1 MPQQN
6 PVLDTTSI
14 PSSPGTKPDALRALL
29 SSAAISPLAGTGWI
43 RVTGEDRVRWLNGM
57 VTNAIVA
64 LLPGQGS
71 YNFLLN
77 AQGRIQGD
85 AYAFGAENEIL
96 LETDLEQVAPIMAL
110 LDRFIIMDDVE
121 LADISA
127 DRAGLLV
134 VGPVAVETLKS
145 VGIDLDPAEAPALQ
159 TRAWRSSEITVV
171 QAYSPLVPKI
181 EIWSDRETSAQL
193 RAELLQAGIPE
204 AGPEA
209 LEQLRLIEGTPRF
222 NADIRD
228 RGLAQETGQ
237 TRALHFAKGCYLGQE
252 IVERIRSRG
261 SVHRT
266 LRSFRL
272 EGSAPQ
278 SDKMSLTSGGKQVG
292 ELTSW
297 GTVPPVTDAGSAI
310 QIALGYVR
318 REAIERNSDGAT
330 PIEYEGGVA
339 IPISAP
345 AVDLAT
351 RS

>member
-6 PVLDTTSI
+6 PVLDTTS
-14 PSSPGTKPDALRALL
+14 SSPRPGTKQDGLQALL
-29 SSAAISPLAGTGWI
+29 SSAGMSTLEGTGWI

-57 VTNAIVA
+57 VTNAVVA
-64 LLPGQGS
+64 LLPGQGN

-96 LETDLEQVAPIMAL
+96 LETDLEQVAPTMAL

-127 DRAGLLV
+127 DRAGILV
-134 VGPVAVETLKS
+134 AGPVVAETLKGI
-145 VGIDLDPAEAPALQ
+145 GIDLPSTESLSLATQL
-159 TRAWRSSEITVV
+159 WRSAEITVV
-171 QAYSPLVPKI
+171 QAYSPLVPRI

-204 AGPEA
+204 AGTEA
-209 LEQLRLIEGTPRF
+209 LEQLRLIEGTPCF
-222 NADIRD
+222 AADIRD
-228 RGLAQETGQ
+228 RGLPQETGQ

-278 SDKMSLTSGGKQVG
+278 SDRMSLTSGGKQVG

-297 GTVPPVTDAGSAI
+297 GTVPPVTDAGSSN

-330 PIEYEGGVA
+330 PIEYEGGIA

-345 AVDLAT
+345 AMDLAK
-351 RS
+351 

>member
-6 PVLDTTSI
+6 PVLDTTS
-14 PSSPGTKPDALRALL
+14 SSPFPGTKPDGLRALL
-29 SSAAISPLAGTGWI
+29 SSAAIVPLNGTGWI

-57 VTNAIVA
+57 VTNAVVA
-64 LLPGQGS
+64 LLPGQGC
-71 YNFLLN
+71 YNFILN

-85 AYAFGAENEIL
+85 AYAFGGENDLL
-96 LETDLEQVAPIMAL
+96 LETDLEQVAPMMTL

-127 DRAGLLV
+127 ERAGILIA
-134 VGPVAVETLKS
+134 GPDATKTLKGI
-145 VGIDLDPAEAPALQ
+145 GIDLPSAESPSLKMLP
-159 TRAWRSSEITVV
+159 WRSAEITVV
-171 QAYSPLVPKI
+171 HAYSPLVPRI
-181 EIWSDRETSAQL
+181 EIWSDRVTSAQL
-193 RAELLQAGIPE
+193 WAELLQAGIPE
-204 AGPEA
+204 AGQETF
-209 LEQLRLIEGTPRF
+209 EQLRLIEGTPRF
-222 NADIRD
+222 SADIRN
-228 RGLAQETGQ
+228 RGLPQETGQ
-237 TRALHFAKGCYLGQE
+237 ARALHFAKGCYLGQE

-272 EGSAPQ
+272 EGSPPQ

-297 GTVPPVTDAGSAI
+297 GTVPPVTGDGSAT
-310 QIALGYVR
+310 QVALGYIR
-318 REAIERNSDGAT
+318 REAVDRNSDGAT
-330 PIEYEGGVA
+330 PIEYESGVA
-339 IPISAP
+339 IPISSP

>member
-1 MPQQN
+1 MSQQN
-6 PVLDTTSI
+6 PVFDTTSNSLS
-14 PSSPGTKPDALRALL
+14 PSMKPDALGALL
-29 SSAAISPLAGTGWI
+29 SSAAVSPLDGTGWV

-57 VTNAIVA
+57 LTNAIVS

-71 YNFLLN
+71 YNFILN

-96 LETDLEQVAPIMAL
+96 LETDLEQVAPMMAL

-127 DRAGLLV
+127 ERVGILVAG
-134 VGPVAVETLKS
+134 PEAAKTLKS
-145 VGIDLDPAEAPALQ
+145 VDIDLTLAEHPSLVMLPWRSAEA
-159 TRAWRSSEITVV
+159 TVV
-171 QAYSPLVPKI
+171 HAYSPLVPKI
-181 EIWSDRETSAQL
+181 EIWSDRMTITQL
-193 RAELLQAGIPE
+193 RAELLQAGIPDV
-204 AGPEA
+204 GQEA
-209 LEQLRLIEGTPRF
+209 LEQLRLLEGTPRF
-222 NADIRD
+222 NVDIRD
-228 RGLAQETGQ
+228 RGLPQETGQ

-261 SVHRT
+261 NVHRT
-266 LRSFRL
+266 LRSFCL
-272 EGSAPQ
+272 EGSPPQ
-278 SDKMSLTSGGKQVG
+278 SDNRSLTSEGKQVG

-297 GTVPPVTDAGSAI
+297 GTVPPAKGDGSAI

-330 PIEYEGGVA
+330 PIDYEGGIA